1 MFMKNNLIPNK
12 AFLGRVSSVI
22 AITLMA
28 LAPSIIKLS
37 EMEIFRLIFW
47 RLLVASFFYLN
58 LYIFSRRKF
67 SFKEIRLSLVGGL
80 VFGFQLILFFSSIRE
95 TSVLNAMVIGSLQP
109 IIFLFIATRF
119 FNERPSRSIYYWSFL
134 SLAGTALTIQTGRE
148 EGVTSL
154 SGDVLAFFGM
164 LLFCLYFVISKK
176 ARTEIDSVPYQLWL
190 TIFALLPVAIAA
202 LSFGEGLSPPTG
214 EEWLPV
220 LIISLIPGT
229 GHLLQNFA
237 HGHVSLVLMGL
248 INLLAVAIVPLYAW
262 WLLEEKPG
270 LVQLIGIGIV
280 IGTLAMVVS
289 RPTRQLTGIG

>member
-1 MFMKNNLIPNK
+1 MKLNFISNK
-12 AFLGRVSSVI
+12 VLLGRVSSVV

-28 LAPSIIKLS
+28 LAPSVIKLS

-58 LYIFSRRKF
+58 LYIFTKRKL
-67 SFKEIRLSLVGGL
+67 SFKEVRFSLIGGL
-80 VFGFQLILFFSSIRE
+80 VFGLQLILFFSSVRE

-119 FNERPSRSIYYWSFL
+119 FNEKPSRSIYYWSFL

-148 EGVTSL
+148 AGVTSL

-164 LLFCLYFVISKK
+164 LMFCLYFVVSKK

-190 TIFALLPVAIAA
+190 TIFALIPVSIAA
-202 LSFGEGLSPPTG
+202 FSFGEGLSLPAG
-214 EEWLPV
+214 KEWFPV

-270 LVQLIGIGIV
+270 LVQLVGIAIV

-289 RPTRQLTGIG
+289 RPTRELTGIG

>member
-1 MFMKNNLIPNK
+1 MKLNFISNK
-12 AFLGRVSSVI
+12 VLLGRVSSVV

-28 LAPSIIKLS
+28 LAPSVIKLS

-58 LYIFSRRKF
+58 LYIFTKRKL
-67 SFKEIRLSLVGGL
+67 SFKEVRFSLIGGL
-80 VFGFQLILFFSSIRE
+80 VFGIQLILFFSSVRE

-119 FNERPSRSIYYWSFL
+119 FNEKPSRSIYYWSFL

-148 EGVTSL
+148 AGVTSL

-164 LLFCLYFVISKK
+164 LMFCLYFVVSKK

-190 TIFALLPVAIAA
+190 TIFALIPVSIAA
-202 LSFGEGLSPPTG
+202 FSFGEGLSPPTG
-214 EEWLPV
+214 KEWFPV

-262 WLLEEKPG
+262 WLLAEKPG
-270 LVQLIGIGIV
+270 LVQLVGIAIV
-280 IGTLAMVVS
+280 VGTLAMVVS
-289 RPTRQLTGIG
+289 RPTRELTGIG

>member
-1 MFMKNNLIPNK
+1 MKINFISNK
-12 AFLGRVSSVI
+12 VFLGRVSSVV

-47 RLLVASFFYLN
+47 RLLVASFFYFS
-58 LYIFSRRKF
+58 LYIFTKRKL
-67 SFKEIRLSLVGGL
+67 SFKEVRFSLIGGL
-80 VFGFQLILFFSSIRE
+80 VFGFQLILFFSSLRE

-148 EGVTSL
+148 AGVTSL

-164 LLFCLYFVISKK
+164 LMFCLYFVVSKK

-190 TIFALLPVAIAA
+190 TIFALIPVSIAA

-214 EEWLPV
+214 KEWFPV

-229 GHLLQNFA
+229 GHLLQNVA

-262 WLLEEKPG
+262 WLLEENPG
-270 LVQLIGIGIV
+270 LVQLLGIAIV

-289 RPTRQLTGIG
+289 RPTRELTGIS

>member
-1 MFMKNNLIPNK
+1 MKTNLISNK
-12 AFLGRVSSVI
+12 VFLGRMSSVV

-28 LAPSIIKLS
+28 LAPSVIKLS

-58 LYIFSRRKF
+58 LYVFTKRKL
-67 SFKEIRLSLVGGL
+67 SFKEVRFSLIGGL
-80 VFGFQLILFFSSIRE
+80 VFGVQLILFFSSIRE

-119 FNERPSRSIYYWSFL
+119 FNERPSRSIYYWSFF
-134 SLAGTALTIQTGRE
+134 SLVGTALTIQTGRE
-148 EGVTSL
+148 EGVTSI

-164 LLFCLYFVISKK
+164 LLFCLYFVVSKK
-176 ARTEIDSVPYQLWL
+176 ARTEIDSVPYQFWL
-190 TIFALLPVAIAA
+190 TIFALIPVSFAA
-202 LSFGEGLSPPTG
+202 LTFGEGLSPPSG
-214 EEWLPV
+214 KEWFHV

-270 LVQLIGIGIV
+270 LVQLLGIALV

>member
-1 MFMKNNLIPNK
+1 MKINFISNK
-12 AFLGRVSSVI
+12 VFLGRVSSVV

-47 RLLVASFFYLN
+47 RLLVASFFYFS
-58 LYIFSRRKF
+58 LYIFTKRKL
-67 SFKEIRLSLVGGL
+67 SFKEVRFSLIGGL
-80 VFGFQLILFFSSIRE
+80 VFGFQLILFFSSLRE

-148 EGVTSL
+148 AGVTSL
-154 SGDVLAFFGM
+154 SGDVLACFGM
-164 LLFCLYFVISKK
+164 LMFCLYFVVSKK

-190 TIFALLPVAIAA
+190 TIFALIPVSIAA

-214 EEWLPV
+214 KEWFPV

-270 LVQLIGIGIV
+270 LVQLLGIAIV
-280 IGTLAMVVS
+280 IGLS
-289 RPTRQLTGIG
+289 LIHI

>member
-67 SFKEIRLSLVGGL
+67 SFKEIRISLVGGL

-119 FNERPSRSIYYWSFL
+119 FNERPSRSIYY
-134 SLAGTALTIQTGRE
+134 
-148 EGVTSL
+148 
-154 SGDVLAFFGM
+154 
-164 LLFCLYFVISKK
+164 
-176 ARTEIDSVPYQLWL
+176 
-190 TIFALLPVAIAA
+190 
-202 LSFGEGLSPPTG
+202 
-214 EEWLPV
+214 
-220 LIISLIPGT
+220 
-229 GHLLQNFA
+229 
-237 HGHVSLVLMGL
+237 
-248 INLLAVAIVPLYAW
+248 
-262 WLLEEKPG
+262 
-270 LVQLIGIGIV
+270 
-280 IGTLAMVVS
+280 
-289 RPTRQLTGIG
+289 

>member
-1 MFMKNNLIPNK
+1 MKLNFISNK
-12 AFLGRVSSVI
+12 VLLGRVSSVV

-28 LAPSIIKLS
+28 LAPSVIKLS

-58 LYIFSRRKF
+58 LYIFTKRKL
-67 SFKEIRLSLVGGL
+67 SFKEVRFSLIGGL
-80 VFGFQLILFFSSIRE
+80 VFGIQLILFFSSVRE

-119 FNERPSRSIYYWSFL
+119 FNEKPSRSIYYWSFL

-148 EGVTSL
+148 AGVTSL

-164 LLFCLYFVISKK
+164 LMFCLYFVVSKK

-190 TIFALLPVAIAA
+190 TIFALIPVSIAA
-202 LSFGEGLSPPTG
+202 FSFGEGLSLPAG
-214 EEWLPV
+214 KEWFPV

-270 LVQLIGIGIV
+270 LVQLVGIAIV

-289 RPTRQLTGIG
+289 RPTRELTGIG

>member
-1 MFMKNNLIPNK
+1 MQNNLKKNK
-12 AFLGRVSSVI
+12 VFLGRVSSVT
-22 AITLMA
+22 AICLMA
-28 LAPSIIKLS
+28 LAPSVIKLS

-47 RLLVASFFYLN
+47 RLLIASCFYLI
-58 LYIFSRRKF
+58 LYIFAGRKF
-67 SFKEIRLSLVGGL
+67 SSKEIRFSLLGGL

-95 TSVLNAMVIGSLQP
+95 TSVLNAIVIGSLQP
-109 IIFLFIATRF
+109 LIFLFIATRF

-134 SLAGTALTIQTGRE
+134 SLAGAALTIQTGRE
-148 EGVTSL
+148 EGVTSF
-154 SGDVLAFFGM
+154 SGDFLAFLGM
-164 LLFCLYFVISKK
+164 IIFCLYFVVSKK

-190 TIFALLPVAIAA
+190 TIFALVPVSIAA
-202 LSFGEGLSPPTG
+202 LSIGEGLSPPHG
-214 EEWLPV
+214 EEWIPV
-220 LIISLIPGT
+220 LIISLLPGT

-270 LVQLIGIGIV
+270 LIQFFGIVLV

-289 RPTRQLTGIG
+289 RPTKQLTGIG

>member
-1 MFMKNNLIPNK
+1 MKINFISNK
-12 AFLGRVSSVI
+12 VFLGRVSSVV

-47 RLLVASFFYLN
+47 RLLVASFFYFS
-58 LYIFSRRKF
+58 LYIFTKRKL
-67 SFKEIRLSLVGGL
+67 SFKEVRFSLIGGL
-80 VFGFQLILFFSSIRE
+80 VFGFQLILFFSSLRE

-148 EGVTSL
+148 AGVTSL

-164 LLFCLYFVISKK
+164 LMFCLYFVVSKK

-190 TIFALLPVAIAA
+190 TVFALIPVSIAA
-202 LSFGEGLSPPTG
+202 LTIGEGLSPPSG
-214 EEWLPV
+214 KEWFPV

-237 HGHVSLVLMGL
+237 HGLSL
-248 INLLAVAIVPLYAW
+248 IHI
-262 WLLEEKPG
+262 
-270 LVQLIGIGIV
+270 
-280 IGTLAMVVS
+280 
-289 RPTRQLTGIG
+289 

>member
-1 MFMKNNLIPNK
+1 MKTNLISNK
-12 AFLGRVSSVI
+12 VFLGRMSSVV

-28 LAPSIIKLS
+28 LAPSVIKLS

-58 LYIFSRRKF
+58 LYVFTKRKL
-67 SFKEIRLSLVGGL
+67 SFKEVRFSLAGGL
-80 VFGFQLILFFSSIRE
+80 VFGVQLILFFSSIRE

-134 SLAGTALTIQTGRE
+134 SLVGTALTIQTGRE
-148 EGVTSL
+148 EGVTSI

-164 LLFCLYFVISKK
+164 LLFCLYFVVSKK
-176 ARTEIDSVPYQLWL
+176 ARTEIDSVPYQFWL
-190 TIFALLPVAIAA
+190 TIFALIPVSVAA
-202 LSFGEGLSPPTG
+202 LTIGEGLSPPSG
-214 EEWLPV
+214 KEWFPV

-270 LVQLIGIGIV
+270 LVQLLGIALV

>member
-1 MFMKNNLIPNK
+1 MKLNFISNK
-12 AFLGRVSSVI
+12 VLLGRVSSVV

-28 LAPSIIKLS
+28 LAPSVIKLS

-58 LYIFSRRKF
+58 LYIFTKRKL
-67 SFKEIRLSLVGGL
+67 SFKEVRFSLIGGL
-80 VFGFQLILFFSSIRE
+80 VFGIQLILFFSSVRE

-119 FNERPSRSIYYWSFL
+119 FNEKPSRSIYYWSFL

-148 EGVTSL
+148 VGVTSL

-164 LLFCLYFVISKK
+164 LMFCLYFVVSKK

-190 TIFALLPVAIAA
+190 TIFALIPVSIAA
-202 LSFGEGLSPPTG
+202 FSFGEGLSPPTG
-214 EEWLPV
+214 KEWFPV

-262 WLLEEKPG
+262 WLLAEKPG
-270 LVQLIGIGIV
+270 LVQLVGIAIV

-289 RPTRQLTGIG
+289 RPTRELTGIG